1 MKRRVLHFLLAL
13 TLIFT
18 TCVPASAVF
27 ATDQGNRVNMKVSVD
42 KKKPENVKVYYAS
55 YTYNTYVSLEDL
67 AWALKGTDKAFDIKK
82 DADGV
87 WEITTKTDYTGE
99 MPAAFDGVSKDD
111 PAINAGISFDAYNIK
126 IDGVVRQLR
135 LYDTYETLPEDKVRG
150 LYMRLIDIG
159 MFLGIEMQYTGS
171 SAMSIDTSKTFK
183 LNLDQLEKDSYFHDL
198 DGVYLGDVTTGEK
211 IYGWDEN
218 QQTEIASTS
227 KLMTLAVVLDQ
238 IAAGKLSLDDTYT
251 ISDAVHYEAMSE
263 DGTLNEDRPNGSKV
277 QMKVGQTWS
286 INDLMHAMILPSAN
300 EAATALAEA
309 VAGTEAEFVKM
320 MNAKATELGLTT
332 ANFVNPH
339 GLPHYKDSMVTGKM
353 QNKMSAADMFKLC
366 TYLLTTHYDQTVAI
380 TGDEV
385 HELTSLLDDGY
396 TAENGYETTPYVK
409 SSFGTLFR
417 NIDGL
422 IGMKTGSTN
431 RSGSCMVAAEKVDVA
446 DETHIIVSVSFGGED
461 NRQRYESST
470 VLLKYGQQWAHE
482 HNASLQEFKDNAKNE
497 LANYKNLSN
506 YKDEQK
512 AEIEAILGAANEKID
527 GANSMA
533 DVEAIVNE
541 VKAKLDTIKTN
552 AQLSEEEKS
561 NVEVKKPNAGN
572 NNVSDNKPNAN
583 KRPHTGDNTPIE
595 ILIAVLAISAIG
607 LTTVRKKIEN
617 R

>member
-111 PAINAGISFDAYNIK
+111 PAINDGISFDAYNIK

-366 TYLLTTHYDQTVAI
+366 TYLLTTHY
-380 TGDEV
+380 
-385 HELTSLLDDGY
+385 
-396 TAENGYETTPYVK
+396 
-409 SSFGTLFR
+409 
-417 NIDGL
+417 
-422 IGMKTGSTN
+422 
-431 RSGSCMVAAEKVDVA
+431 
-446 DETHIIVSVSFGGED
+446 
-461 NRQRYESST
+461 ESDCCH
-470 VLLKYGQQWAHE
+470 Y
-482 HNASLQEFKDNAKNE
+482 
-497 LANYKNLSN
+497 
-506 YKDEQK
+506 
-512 AEIEAILGAANEKID
+512 
-527 GANSMA
+527 
-533 DVEAIVNE
+533 
-541 VKAKLDTIKTN
+541 
-552 AQLSEEEKS
+552 
-561 NVEVKKPNAGN
+561 
-572 NNVSDNKPNAN
+572 
-583 KRPHTGDNTPIE
+583 R
-595 ILIAVLAISAIG
+595 
-607 LTTVRKKIEN
+607 
-617 R
+617 